1 MLHHIILLISIT
13 SHIRKKQLQLR
24 LVRHYVHM
32 LNMEHLEQE
41 LSLMQLIRR
50 EILTM
55 MRSTEI
61 IILIMDSTMLRIHT
75 CHRYRIISMSS
86 HLRDIQL
93 SMRISLQHLTS
104 LILRRLIHP
113 QRTSLSIMQRA

>member
-13 SHIRKKQLQLR
+13 SHIRKKQLRLR

-32 LNMEHLEQE
+32 LNMEHLVQE

>member
-1 MLHHIILLISIT
+1 MASTFFGLTIAYTGLQAAQTSINVT
-13 SHIRKKQLQLR
+13 SHNLANINNQSYTKETASIR

-32 LNMEHLEQE
+32 LNMEHLVQE

-61 IILIMDSTMLRIHT
+61 IILIMDSTM
-75 CHRYRIISMSS
+75 
-86 HLRDIQL
+86 
-93 SMRISLQHLTS
+93 
-104 LILRRLIHP
+104 
-113 QRTSLSIMQRA
+113 